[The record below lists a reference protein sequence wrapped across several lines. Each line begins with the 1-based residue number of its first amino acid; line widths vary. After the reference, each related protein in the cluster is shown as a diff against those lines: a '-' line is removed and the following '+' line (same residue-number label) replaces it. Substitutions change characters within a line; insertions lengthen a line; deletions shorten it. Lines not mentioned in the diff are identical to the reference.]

1 MSGRTQPCVLIVD
14 DDDDLREVIAEHL
27 TREGFIVAQA
37 PTGADALDRLKAFA
51 YDGLVIDLKLPDADG
66 LDILNAAMTRYP
78 EVVAVVMTGF
88 GGVEEAVAAIKRG
101 AIDFFIKP
109 VQLAQ
114 LSRVLAAAINEPRL
128 RQENAEL
135 RAQLRDRYRFDNV
148 IGQSGAMQQVFQSLE
163 LVAPM
168 NSTVLIQG
176 ETGTGKELIARTIH
190 HNSPRADQRFVAFN
204 AAAIPEPLAEAEL
217 FGHAKGAFTG
227 AIASRVG
234 RFELAH
240 RGTLFIDEV
249 ALMSMSLQAK
259 LLRALQE
266 REIERVGESRPIKF
280 DARVVA
286 ATNMELKKMVK
297 EGTFRED
304 LYYRLNVIPVTLPP
318 LRERREDIALIAR
331 HFVAKSC
338 KSNNLPLKTLTQE
351 AVRALMGYTW
361 PGNIRQLENAIEHAV
376 AMSGPEREIAPSTLP
391 ADVLESSG
399 SLLMP
404 TVAIPDEGLNFQSVV
419 SQLERELIT
428 RCLEKTGG
436 NKRQAARLL
445 QLSRTTLIDKLHR
458 LNIAAAA
465 GARRQLGIA
474 QVTTNVVVP
483 GPASCSMS
491 EPPDW
496 RARARATG
504 SPRPTARSPVR
515 VVKKGSK
522 MRSRSAS
529 GMPCPVSLTAIRTAP
544 LSRSHADSQLP
555 LRLIGQRFFGIED
568 QIQQHLQHGAPVGR
582 DGHRLRRQVRRG
594 HDAGPAQ
601 VVAP

>member
-1 MSGRTQPCVLIVD
+1 MSGRPQPCVLVVD
-14 DDDDLREVIAEHL
+14 DDDDLREVISEHL
-27 TREGFIVAQA
+27 TREGFSVAQA
-37 PTGADALDRLKAFA
+37 PTGSDALERLRGFA
-51 YDGLVIDLKLPDADG
+51 YDGLVIDLKLPDANG
-66 LDILNAAMTRYP
+66 LDILESALARYP
-78 EVVAVVMTGF
+78 EVVSVVMTGF

-128 RQENAEL
+128 RQEKAEL

-148 IGQSGAMQQVFQSLE
+148 IGQSGAMQQLFQSLE

-249 ALMSMSLQAK
+249 ALMSLPLQAK

-286 ATNMELKKMVK
+286 ATNLDLKKMVK

-304 LYYRLNVIPVTLPP
+304 LYYRLNVIPLTLPP

-331 HFVAKSC
+331 HFVQKSC

-351 AVRALMGYTW
+351 TVRALMAYSW

-376 AMSGPEREIAPSTLP
+376 AMSGQGREIPASALP
-391 ADVLESSG
+391 GDVLESSG

-458 LNIAAAA
+458 LNIASA
-465 GARRQLGIA
+465 
-474 QVTTNVVVP
+474 P
-483 GPASCSMS
+483 
-491 EPPDW
+491 EP
-496 RARARATG
+496 
-504 SPRPTARSPVR
+504 
-515 VVKKGSK
+515 
-522 MRSRSAS
+522 
-529 GMPCPVSLTAIRTAP
+529 
-544 LSRSHADSQLP
+544 
-555 LRLIGQRFFGIED
+555 
-568 QIQQHLQHGAPVGR
+568 
-582 DGHRLRRQVRRG
+582 
-594 HDAGPAQ
+594 
-601 VVAP
+601 VAN